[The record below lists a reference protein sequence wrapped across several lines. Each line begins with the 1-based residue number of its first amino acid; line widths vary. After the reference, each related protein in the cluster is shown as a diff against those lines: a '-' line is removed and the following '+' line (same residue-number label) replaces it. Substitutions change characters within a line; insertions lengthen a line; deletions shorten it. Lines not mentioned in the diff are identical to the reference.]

1 LQNNFSNQLKDN
13 ILSVARLI
21 KIEEAKKEKK

>member
-1 LQNNFSNQLKDN
+1 MTNNFQNQLKEN

>member
-1 LQNNFSNQLKDN
+1 MNENFSNQIKET
-13 ILSVARLI
+13 ILASARNI